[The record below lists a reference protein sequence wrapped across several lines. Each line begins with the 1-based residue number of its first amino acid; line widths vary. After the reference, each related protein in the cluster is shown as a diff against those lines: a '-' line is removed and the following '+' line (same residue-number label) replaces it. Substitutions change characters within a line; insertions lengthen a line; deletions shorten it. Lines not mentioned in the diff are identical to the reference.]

1 MRVSFKNNDILCLGQ
16 LGVDRQFQDFFLF
29 LQKKCKLP
37 IHSLCKSA
45 RHTGKHKNISS
56 ISAAIFEGCG
66 KSKVTIY
73 SAKITA
79 DIRELFWSLHT
90 GV

>member
-45 RHTGKHKNISS
+45 RHTGKYQNISP
-56 ISAAIFEGCG
+56 ILAVIFEGCIG
-66 KSKVTIY
+66 TFIEVFLFTNIFGLLIH
-73 SAKITA
+73 KIW
-79 DIRELFWSLHT
+79 LS
-90 GV
+90 